1 MGIGEDQYIIRQ
13 YSQTSVVIAE
23 TLILVCCDKGLLN
36 ISLTQDW
43 LWKLVFTHS
52 KENSQTGVA
61 WCIWGPKAKINYLVL
76 DIKLLLININYV
88 KNFLFLEIL

>member
-13 YSQTSVVIAE
+13 YSQTSVVIAK

-36 ISLTQDW
+36 SSLTQDW

-52 KENSQTGVA
+52 KENSQITNYLH
-61 WCIWGPKAKINYLVL
+61 GPLKIIKTISLLTNYQQTLNSINYL
-76 DIKLLLININYV
+76 
-88 KNFLFLEIL
+88 

>member
-36 ISLTQDW
+36 SSLTQD
-43 LWKLVFTHS
+43 
-52 KENSQTGVA
+52 
-61 WCIWGPKAKINYLVL
+61 
-76 DIKLLLININYV
+76 
-88 KNFLFLEIL
+88 

>member
-13 YSQTSVVIAE
+13 YSQTSVVIAK

-36 ISLTQDW
+36 SSLIQDW

-52 KENSQTGVA
+52 KENSQITNYLQ
-61 WCIWGPKAKINYLVL
+61 GPLKIIKTISLLTNYQQTLNSINYL
-76 DIKLLLININYV
+76 
-88 KNFLFLEIL
+88 